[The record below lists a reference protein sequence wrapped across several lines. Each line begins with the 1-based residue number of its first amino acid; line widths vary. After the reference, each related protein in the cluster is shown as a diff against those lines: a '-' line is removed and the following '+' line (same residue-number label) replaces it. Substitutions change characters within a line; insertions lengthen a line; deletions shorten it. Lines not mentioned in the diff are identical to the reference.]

1 MIGVSFDS
9 TQDNKSFAETEGFP
23 FLLVSDLDRATA
35 ELYGTRRP
43 PEDPLAD
50 YASRRVTFLI
60 DPGGIVRKVWHRT
73 RSRCSPIWRPS
84 ARSGVRR

>member
-1 MIGVSFDS
+1 VIGVSFDS

-50 YASRRVTFLI
+50 YVSRRVTFLI
-60 DPGGIVRKVWHRT
+60 DPGGIVRKVYEVTDVASHPEQVLADLEALR
-73 RSRCSPIWRPS
+73 
-84 ARSGVRR
+84 